1 MLARFP
7 ATPASDLPLFPRD
20 YTNPTGTGTYNE
32 GTFTG
37 THRKWVD
44 SIAGK
49 LVTTVTGRDGQPRE
63 QVFDRL
69 AVVPYAYRHSYA
81 QRHADKRVPPDVLRD
96 LLTPTSPPPRSTP
109 TLGNCIRRAR
119 NRRSPDHQG
128 FAIAAGRRPTM
139 PPGLH
144 ELRVDPVWCMIQPS
158 NGCDLGG
165 WRAG

>member
-1 MLARFP
+1 MDRLAAGSSSMLARFP

-49 LVTTVTGRDGQPRE
+49 LVPTVTGRDGQPRE

-69 AVVPYAYRHSYA
+69 AVFPYAYRHSYA
-81 QRHADKRVPPDVLRD
+81 QRHADASTPRLRAQGPMAHRPTCHHPGLRQLSGIASD
-96 LLTPTSPPPRSTP
+96 GRETAGRLMIGGRDGGMPTAGGCLLTCVSCELIP
-109 TLGNCIRRAR
+109 LGA
-119 NRRSPDHQG
+119 
-128 FAIAAGRRPTM
+128 
-139 PPGLH
+139 
-144 ELRVDPVWCMIQPS
+144 
-158 NGCDLGG
+158 
-165 WRAG
+165 